1 MVSADDPTARPAEPG
16 LRVGY
21 VPGVTLTKWR
31 RVWAERLPGVPL
43 EVVPVDQARQREE
56 LLSGRVAMCFVRL
69 PLDTD
74 GLHLIP
80 LYDEVTVVVAPK
92 DHPVAAYDEL
102 KLADLAGEP
111 LIPDSPD
118 AFDRVGWG
126 AGLLLVPHSVARS
139 VSRRDLVLRPVSDA
153 DPTTVGLAWPV
164 EPVTDGPGAR
174 ADLIEEF
181 IGIVRGRRAS
191 SSRTAADRAARGEA
205 AAAADRSPGR
215 KARAVSRTTPG
226 RPPRPGG
233 RRPRRRR

>member
-1 MVSADDPTARPAEPG
+1 MPASEPAPPAHPG

-31 RVWAERLPGVPL
+31 RVWGERLPGVPL
-43 EVVPVDQARQREE
+43 EVVPVEQADQREE
-56 LLSGRVAMCFVRL
+56 VLRGRVAMCFVRL

-102 KLADLAGEP
+102 SLADLAGEP
-111 LIPDSPD
+111 LLPDGPD

-153 DPTTVGLAWPV
+153 PPTTVGLAWPV
-164 EPVTDGPGAR
+164 EPVAGDEAR
-174 ADLIEEF
+174 PDLVEEL
-181 IGIVRGRRAS
+181 IGIVRGRRAA
-191 SSRTAADRAARGEA
+191 SSRTAADRAARGENPPA
-205 AAAADRSPGR
+205 ATGRTSTRKPG
-215 KARAVSRTTPG
+215 AVSRTTPG
-226 RPPRPGG
+226 RPARPGG
-233 RRPRRRR
+233 RRPRRR